1 MTNGERIK
9 NYREQKGI
17 SQTDLADMVGTTK
30 QTIFKY
36 ENNIVTNI
44 PSDKVEKM
52 AAALGVSPAD
62 LLGWEKRSTSITLT
76 LEETELIK
84 AYRQASLDTK
94 LAVKAVLGVK
104 NDSIASSEVG

>member
-44 PSDKVEKM
+44 PSDKVEKI

-84 AYRQASLDTK
+84 AYRKASPDTQ

-104 NDSIASSEVG
+104 NDSTVSSEVG

>member
-1 MTNGERIK
+1 
-9 NYREQKGI
+9 
-17 SQTDLADMVGTTK
+17 MVGTTK

-44 PSDKVEKM
+44 PSDKVEKI

-62 LLGWEKRSTSITLT
+62 LLGWEKRSTSIALT

-84 AYRQASLDTK
+84 AYRKASQDTQ

>member
-9 NYREQKGI
+9 NYREQKGF

-36 ENNIVTNI
+36 ENNIITNI
-44 PSDKVEKM
+44 PSDKVEKI

-62 LLGWEKRSTSITLT
+62 LLGWDKRSTTLVLT
-76 LEETELIK
+76 NDETELIK
-84 AYRQASLDTK
+84 AYRKASPDTQ

-104 NDSIASSEVG
+104 NDCIASSEVG

>member
-17 SQTDLADMVGTTK
+17 SQTDLAEMVGTTK

-36 ENNIVTNI
+36 ENDIITNI
-44 PSDKVEKM
+44 PSDKVEKI

-62 LLGWEKRSTSITLT
+62 ILGWEKKSTVIALT
-76 LEETELIK
+76 PEETDLIK
-84 AYRQASLDTK
+84 AYRKASPDTQ

-104 NDSIASSEVG
+104 NDYIASSEVG

>member
-44 PSDKVEKM
+44 PSDKVEKI

-76 LEETELIK
+76 LEEKDLIR

>member
-9 NYREQKGI
+9 NYREQKGF

-36 ENNIVTNI
+36 ENNIITNI
-44 PSDKVEKM
+44 PSDKVEKI

-62 LLGWEKRSTSITLT
+62 LLGWDKRSTTLVLT
-76 LEETELIK
+76 NDETELIK
-84 AYRQASLDTK
+84 AYRKASPDTQ

-104 NDSIASSEVG
+104 NDYIASSEVG

>member
-44 PSDKVEKM
+44 PSDKVEKI

-62 LLGWEKRSTSITLT
+62 LLGWEKRPTSITLT

-84 AYRQASLDTK
+84 AYRKASQDTQ